1 MFAATETLVRAG
13 DVDAIHRA
21 RVATRQLR
29 ANLDTFRPI
38 FDSGLRNSLADDVR
52 SLTRALGTVRDLD
65 VLLLGLERLTA
76 TVATIDARSATALF
90 AGARREREAAFAHL
104 LEHLAS
110 PTYAALRVR
119 LDELAAHPP
128 LRATVDPGGRA
139 EPFVREQVRRSLR
152 SLARRTHRLGRRPD
166 TTQWHEL
173 RKQVKQARYGAVALA
188 DLSQRRRDRR
198 AIPVLADAQEVLGRG
213 QDDAHLIVWLRVAA
227 HADTPGDAGAF
238 TAGVLVGHLL
248 AAPPVAGG
256 WRRTRRALRDF
267 A

>member
-13 DVDAIHRA
+13 DVEAIHRA

-29 ANLDTFRPI
+29 ANLDTFRRI
-38 FDSGLRNSLADDVR
+38 FDPGLRNSLADDAR

-65 VLLLGLERLTA
+65 VLLVGLARLTA
-76 TVATIDARSATALF
+76 AVATIDARAVTSLF
-90 AGARREREAAFAHL
+90 AAVRRERAEAFAHL

-139 EPFVREQVRRSLR
+139 EPFVREQVGRSLR
-152 SLARRTHRLGRRPD
+152 LLARRTHRLGRRPD
-166 TTQWHEL
+166 TAQLHEL
-173 RKQVKQARYGAVALA
+173 RKQVKQARYGAFALA

-198 AIPVLADAQEVLGRG
+198 ATWVLADAQEVLGRG
-213 QDDAHLIVWLRVAA
+213 QDDANLIAWLRVAA
-227 HADTPGDAGAF
+227 HPDNSGEAGAF

-248 AAPPVAGG
+248 AATPVAGG
-256 WRRTRRALRDF
+256 WRRTRGALCDF